1 MKDTVEATS
10 VVDGDPFRMS
20 FVTPDDFAMPDGGL
34 NIRLSKMLTGYDIDV
49 YREVEEEDVDL
60 NEFKDEIDAWII
72 DALKAVGCDTA
83 KSVLELS
90 VEEIASRADLE
101 MEQAQKVVEILKAE
115 FE

>member
-1 MKDTVEATS
+1 MDH
-10 VVDGDPFRMS
+10 
-20 FVTPDDFAMPDGGL
+20 
-34 NIRLSKMLTGYDIDV
+34 
-49 YREVEEEDVDL
+49 
-60 NEFKDEIDAWII
+60 

>member
-1 MKDTVEATS
+1 MASDTWIGFEIDRS
-10 VVDGDPFRMS
+10 GLLLLVDGDRRDLGRIERALDHQLG
-20 FVTPDDFAMPDGGL
+20 VGRVVHHVDVLVAQLLDDA
-34 NIRLSKMLTGYDIDV
+34 
-49 YREVEEEDVDL
+49 VDARS
-60 NEFKDEIDAWII
+60 DAWII